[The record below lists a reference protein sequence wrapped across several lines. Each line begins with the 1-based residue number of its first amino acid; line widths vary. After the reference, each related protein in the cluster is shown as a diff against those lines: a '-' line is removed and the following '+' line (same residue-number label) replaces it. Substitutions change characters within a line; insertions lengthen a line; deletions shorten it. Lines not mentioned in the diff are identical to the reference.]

1 MGDVDVDYDPLGG
14 PAPAKKMRVRGAK
27 GQLSCNICHFPFTLI
42 GDLKLHKYTDHENQ
56 PKPNY
61 LDLAEAALTRLSN
74 KNGGVSSQKL
84 LKVCISVNI
93 HHINILHSCNLM
105 LTFAGD
111 IE

>member
-1 MGDVDVDYDPLGG
+1 MGDVDIDYDPLGG

-84 LKVCISVNI
+84 LKVWYGLVINKMQNVYRRVHISE
-93 HHINILHSCNLM
+93 SDK
-105 LTFAGD
+105 TYY
-111 IE
+111 

>member
-1 MGDVDVDYDPLGG
+1 MGDADVDYDPLGG

-84 LKVCISVNI
+84 LKVLMTNV
-93 HHINILHSCNLM
+93 HHINILHTLNLL
-105 LTFAGD
+105 LTIAGD